1 MQIPAIHQLSPYPLH
16 WFALTH
22 FTALVHP
29 LPAQKGSFLSTGC
42 LTVLPAKKSH
52 TDVKQYNTK
61 NIGIGIKMVLIMAL
75 MFSDFVAVGKFYE
88 AHIPHLQNG
97 NKNNNVKFTELL

>member
-1 MQIPAIHQLSPYPLH
+1 
-16 WFALTH
+16 
-22 FTALVHP
+22 
-29 LPAQKGSFLSTGC
+29 
-42 LTVLPAKKSH
+42 
-52 TDVKQYNTK
+52 
-61 NIGIGIKMVLIMAL
+61 MVLIMAL